1 MDSMPLHSQEMRKIA
16 PEADPLRLACGWTRE
31 DLGKPWILVETTGGE
46 SMPCSYH
53 LPDLAEEWVVRGARA
68 AGGATARYD
77 CTDIC
82 DGIDQGTPGMRF
94 SLASREVI
102 AFAVEMHVRGGH
114 FDGMC
119 ILSGSDKGTPGV
131 LLAAARVDIPS
142 IFIPGGVMEV
152 GPKGITLEQVGSLYA
167 RLRRGEITREEYE
180 GQALHACPTTG
191 TCAFLGTAN
200 TNAVVAEALGMALP
214 TSALVPATSFELG
227 RLGEKAGRQIVQMV
241 EEDLRPSKILTREAF
256 ENAMVVHAAI
266 GGSTNTI
273 MHLLALAY
281 EADVELSLKSFDDP
295 DREIPFL
302 VNCRPS
308 GLHPVNYLWY
318 AGGTQCLIRE
328 LREYLH
334 MDVLTVTGLTLEEN
348 LREVESSGFFE
359 RNRLYLS
366 NFAVEAE
373 DVVRPLSQ
381 PLGRSSLAVLYGS
394 LAPDGA
400 VVKVAALPKL
410 FQTFTG
416 EAIIFDSSEEAIE
429 AIFDDR
435 VRAGHVMVIRYEGPA
450 ANGMPEQYYI
460 TEAIA
465 TRRELA
471 EGLILITDGRFS
483 GATRGPAIGHVSP
496 EAMAGG
502 PIALV
507 QNGDKIRAD
516 IPGRRLDLLV
526 EEEELRR
533 RKAGWD
539 KPPMRFSR
547 GLLAVY
553 TRLALSAD
561 KGARLDYEGFPG
573 RERQL

>member
-1 MDSMPLHSQEMRKIA
+1 MPLHSQEMRKIA

-31 DLGKPWILVETTGGE
+31 DLEKPWILVETTGGE

-53 LPDLAEEWVVRGARA
+53 LPDLADDWVVRGVKAG
-68 AGGATARYD
+68 GGATARYD

-119 ILSGSDKGTPGV
+119 IVSGSDKGTPGV
-131 LLAAARVDIPS
+131 LLGAARVNIPS

-167 RLRRGEITREEYE
+167 QLRRGEIDREEYE
-180 GQALHACPTTG
+180 SLALHSCPTTG

-200 TNAVVAEALGMALP
+200 TNAVISEALGMALP
-214 TSALVPATSFELG
+214 TAALVPASSFELG
-227 RLGEKAGRQIVQMV
+227 RLAERAGSHIVRMV
-241 EEDLRPSKILTREAF
+241 EEGLKPSEILTREAF
-256 ENAMVVHAAI
+256 ENAMTIHAAI

-273 MHLLALAY
+273 MHLIALAY
-281 EADVELSLKSFDDP
+281 EANVDIALKSFDELG
-295 DREIPFL
+295 REIPFL

-308 GLHPVNYLWY
+308 GVHPVNYLWY
-318 AGGTQCLIRE
+318 AGGTQWLIRE

-334 MDVLTVTGLTLEEN
+334 MDALTVTGLTLEEN
-348 LREVESSGFFE
+348 LQQVQSSGFFE
-359 RNRLYLS
+359 RNRSWLS
-366 NFAVEAE
+366 NFGVRPEE
-373 DVVRPLSQ
+373 VVRPLSD
-381 PLGRSSLAVLYGS
+381 PLGKGSLAVLYGS

-400 VVKVAALPKL
+400 VVKVGALPAY
-410 FQTFTG
+410 FQTFNG
-416 EAIIFDSSEEAIE
+416 KAIVFDSSEAAIE
-429 AIFDDR
+429 AIFEDR
-435 VRAGHVMVIRYEGPA
+435 VQPGHALIIRYEGPA
-450 ANGMPEQYYI
+450 SNGMPEQYYI

-465 TRRELA
+465 TREELA
-471 EGLILITDGRFS
+471 EGVVLITDGRFS

-496 EAMAGG
+496 EAAAGG

-507 QNGDKIRAD
+507 RDGDEVSVD
-516 IPGRRLDLLV
+516 IPQRRLDLLV
-526 EEEELRR
+526 AEKELDQ
-533 RKAGWD
+533 RKEAWEL
-539 KPPMRFSR
+539 PPARFSR
-547 GLLAVY
+547 GLLAIY

-561 KGARLDYEGFPG
+561 KGARMDYEGSFPG
-573 RERQL
+573 QLAY

>member
-1 MDSMPLHSQEMRKIA
+1 MPLHSQEMRKIA
-16 PEADPLRLACGWTRE
+16 PEADPLRLACGWSRR
-31 DLGKPWILVETTGGE
+31 DLSKPWILVETTGGE

-53 LPDLAEEWVVRGARA
+53 LPALAEEWVVRGVRG

-142 IFIPGGVMEV
+142 VFIPGGVMEV
-152 GPKGITLEQVGSLYA
+152 GPHGVTLEQVGSLYA
-167 RLRRGEITREEYE
+167 RRRRGEISEEEYE
-180 GQALHACPTTG
+180 DLALGACPTTG

-200 TNAVVAEALGMALP
+200 TNAVIAEALGMALP
-214 TSALVPATSFELG
+214 TSALVPATGTELG
-227 RLGEKAGRQIVQMV
+227 RLAERAGSLVLDMV
-241 EEDLRPSKILTREAF
+241 EEDLRPSRILTEEAF
-256 ENAMVVHAAI
+256 ENAIVVHAAI

-281 EADVELSLKSFDDP
+281 EAGVDLPLRRFDELGA
-295 DREIPFL
+295 EIPFL

-308 GLHPVNYLWY
+308 GVHPVNHFWY
-318 AGGTQCLIRE
+318 AGGTQRIVRDLQDR
-328 LREYLH
+328 LH
-334 MDVLTVTGLTLEEN
+334 MDALTVTGRTLAEN
-348 LREVESSGFFE
+348 LQEVEAAGFFE
-359 RNRLYLS
+359 RNRRWL
-366 NFAVEAE
+366 E
-373 DVVRPLSQ
+373 DQRLAPEEVVRPPSN
-381 PLGRSSLAVLYGS
+381 PLATGALAVLYGS
-394 LAPDGA
+394 LAPAGA
-400 VVKVAALPKL
+400 VVKAGALPPAFRT
-410 FQTFTG
+410 FQG
-416 EAIIFDSSEEAIE
+416 EAVVFDSSDAAIE

-435 VRAGHVMVIRYEGPA
+435 VRPGHAVVIRYEGPA
-450 ANGMPEQYYI
+450 ANGMPEQYYV

-465 TRRELA
+465 TRQALA
-471 EGLILITDGRFS
+471 EGVALITDGRFS

-502 PIALV
+502 PLALV
-507 QNGDKIRAD
+507 QDGDVLRVD
-516 IPGRRLDLLV
+516 IPQRRLDLLV
-526 EEEELRR
+526 EEDEVRR
-533 RKAGWD
+533 RREAWT
-539 KPPMRFSR
+539 PPSPRFRR

-553 TRLALSAD
+553 SRLALSAD
-561 KGARLDYEGFPG
+561 QGARLDYEAAGAPQ
-573 RERQL
+573 R

>member
-1 MDSMPLHSQEMRKIA
+1 MPLHSQEMRKIA
-16 PEADPLRLACGWTRE
+16 PEADPLRLACGWTRQ
-31 DLGKPWILVETTGGE
+31 DLARPWILVETTGGE

-53 LPDLAEEWVVRGARA
+53 LPALADEWVVRGVRGT
-68 AGGATARYD
+68 GGASARYD

-119 ILSGSDKGTPGV
+119 IVSGSDKGTPGV
-131 LLAAARVDIPS
+131 LLAAARVNIPS

-152 GPKGITLEQVGSLYA
+152 GPKGVTLEQVGALYA
-167 RLRRGEITREEYE
+167 QLRRGEISKEEYE
-180 GQALHACPTTG
+180 SLALHACPTTG

-200 TNAVVAEALGMALP
+200 TNAVVAEALGLALP

-227 RLGEKAGRQIVQMV
+227 RLAERAGRRIVKMV
-241 EEDLRPSKILTREAF
+241 EEDLRPSRILTKDAF
-256 ENAMVVHAAI
+256 ENAIVIHAAI

-273 MHLLALAY
+273 MHLVALAY
-281 EADVELSLKSFDDP
+281 EAGIDLPLRSFDDLN
-295 DREIPFL
+295 REIPFL

-318 AGGTQCLIRE
+318 AGGTQWLIKE
-328 LREYLH
+328 LRDYLN
-334 MDVLTVTGLTLEEN
+334 MDALTVTGSTLEDN
-348 LREVESSGFFE
+348 LRDVQASGFFE
-359 RNRLYLS
+359 RNRLYLT
-366 NFAVEAE
+366 NYGIAPE
-373 DVVRPLSQ
+373 DVIVPESN
-381 PLGRSSLAVLYGS
+381 PISKGALAVLYGS

-400 VVKVAALPKL
+400 VVKVGALPKE
-410 FQTFTG
+410 FRTFTG
-416 EAIIFDSSEEAIE
+416 EAVVFESSEEAIE

-435 VRAGHVMVIRYEGPA
+435 VKPGQAIVIRYEGPA
-450 ANGMPEQYYI
+450 ANGMPEQYYV

-465 TRRELA
+465 TRKELA
-471 EGLILITDGRFS
+471 EGVVLITDGRFS

-502 PIALV
+502 PIAVV
-507 QNGDKIRAD
+507 QDGDEIRVD
-516 IPGRRLDLLV
+516 IPERRLELLV
-526 EEEELRR
+526 KEDELRKR
-533 RKAGWD
+533 LEGWERQ
-539 KPPMRFSR
+539 PMRFDR

-561 KGARLDYEGFPG
+561 KGARMDYEGSFTTG
-573 RERQL
+573 RN

>member
-1 MDSMPLHSQEMRKIA
+1 MPLHSQEMRKIA

-31 DLGKPWILVETTGGE
+31 DLEKPWILVETTGGE

-53 LPDLAEEWVVRGARA
+53 LPDLAEDWIVRGVRA
-68 AGGATARYD
+68 SGAATARYD

-119 ILSGSDKGTPGV
+119 IVSGSDKGTPGV

-142 IFIPGGVMEV
+142 IFVPGGVMEV
-152 GPKGITLEQVGSLYA
+152 GPKGVTLEQVGALYA
-167 RLRRGEITREEYE
+167 RLRRGEISREEYE
-180 GQALHACPTTG
+180 GLALHSCPTTG

-227 RLGEKAGRQIVQMV
+227 RLAEKAGARITGMV
-241 EEDLRPSKILTREAF
+241 EEGLKPSKVLTREAF
-256 ENAMVVHAAI
+256 ENAIIIHAAI

-281 EADVELSLKSFDDP
+281 EASVDLSLRSFDELSHD
-295 DREIPFL
+295 IPFL

-308 GLHPVNYLWY
+308 GLHPVNHLWY
-318 AGGTQCLIRE
+318 AGGTQWLIGE
-328 LREYLH
+328 LQEHLH
-334 MDVLTVTGLTLEEN
+334 MDALTVTGLTVEEN
-348 LREVESSGFFE
+348 LRDVKASGFFE
-359 RNRLYLS
+359 RNRSWLS
-366 NFAVEAE
+366 NYGVKPEE
-373 DVVRPLSQ
+373 VVRPLSS
-381 PLGRSSLAVLYGS
+381 PLGVGSLAILYGS

-400 VVKVAALPKL
+400 VVKVGALREG
-410 FQTFTG
+410 FRTFTG
-416 EAIIFDSSEEAIE
+416 EAVVFDSSEEAIE
-429 AIFDDR
+429 AIFGEE
-435 VRAGHVMVIRYEGPA
+435 VEPGRAVVIRYEGPS

-465 TRRELA
+465 TRPELA
-471 EGLILITDGRFS
+471 EGVVLITDGRFS

-502 PIALV
+502 PLALV
-507 QNGDKIRAD
+507 RDGDEISVN
-516 IPGRRLDLLV
+516 IPKRRLDLNV
-526 EEEELRR
+526 EEEEVHRR
-533 RKAGWD
+533 REAWKS
-539 KPPMRFSR
+539 PPRRFTR

-561 KGARLDYEGFPG
+561 QGARMDYEGALAAH
-573 RERQL
+573 RD

>member
-1 MDSMPLHSQEMRKIA
+1 MPLHSQEMRKIA

-31 DLGKPWILVETTGGE
+31 DLEKPWILVETTGGE

-53 LPDLAEEWVVRGARA
+53 LPELADEWVVRGVRA
-68 AGGATARYD
+68 VGGAAARYD

-102 AFAVEMHVRGGH
+102 SFAVEMHVRGGH

-142 IFIPGGVMEV
+142 IYIPGGVMEV
-152 GPKGITLEQVGSLYA
+152 GPKGTTLEQVGSLYA
-167 RLRRGEITREEYE
+167 RLRRGEISREDYE
-180 GQALHACPTTG
+180 SLALHSCPTTG

-200 TNAVVAEALGMALP
+200 TNAIVAEALGMALP

-227 RLGEKAGRQIVQMV
+227 RLAEKAGKRVVGMV
-241 EEDLRPSKILTREAF
+241 EEELRPSKILTKEAF
-256 ENAMVVHAAI
+256 ENAMMIHATI

-273 MHLLALAY
+273 MHLMALAY
-281 EADVELSLKSFDDP
+281 EANIELPLKAFDEINQD
-295 DREIPFL
+295 IPFL

-308 GLHPVNYLWY
+308 GTHPVNYLWY
-318 AGGTQCLIRE
+318 AGGTQWLVKE
-328 LREYLH
+328 LQEYLH
-334 MDVLTVTGLTLEEN
+334 LDSLTVTGYTLEEN
-348 LREVESSGFFE
+348 LKEVEASQFFE
-359 RNRLYLS
+359 RNRLFLMNYGV
-366 NFAVEAE
+366 APEE
-373 DVVRPLSQ
+373 VVRP
-381 PLGRSSLAVLYGS
+381 RSDPIGTGSLRVLYGS

-400 VVKVAALPKL
+400 VVKVGALQKK
-410 FQTFTG
+410 FETFTG
-416 EAIIFDSSEEAIE
+416 EAVVFESSEEAIE
-429 AIFDDR
+429 SIFDDE
-435 VRAGHVMVIRYEGPA
+435 VRPGHAIVIRYEGPA

-460 TEAIA
+460 TEAIS
-465 TRRELA
+465 TRRDLA
-471 EGLILITDGRFS
+471 EGVVLITDGRFS

-507 QNGDKIRAD
+507 QNGDQIVVDLRQK
-516 IPGRRLDLLV
+516 RLDLAV
-526 EEEELRR
+526 EEQEIRR
-533 RKAGWD
+533 RREEWKR
-539 KPPMRFSR
+539 PPIRFDR
-547 GLLAVY
+547 GLLAIY

-561 KGARLDYEGFPG
+561 RGARMDYEASSV
-573 RERQL
+573 RR